1 MADNLSSGNY
11 TMVWVDGALRSW
23 IANHLDEVTQTMI
36 PANQRYH
43 ANRGEWPLR
52 YEVIDYGT

>member
-1 MADNLSSGNY
+1 
-11 TMVWVDGALRSW
+11 MVWVDGALRPW

-52 YEVIDYGT
+52 YEVIDYRT